1 MLSKG
6 LQSRPLLAQGICPAK
21 TTGHVHLG
29 FSSQTLTSCRL
40 GKGTVVGTGVSSV
53 PSDLQTLGGE
63 RQAPGAWLGLS
74 RGHVSCGEAAYDR
87 ACERRP
93 CTGSVALC
101 PRTLQGHG
109 QGQAPRASLY
119 AVRTEH
125 RAAPWLSLGACEAG
139 SVLPHVCPLS
149 ASAGQR
155 SPLVTY
161 RLARSLSGVGVALS
175 PKQRP
180 FLLEKRD
187 SQRGNGQRAALDP

>member
-109 QGQAPRASLY
+109 QGQAACLASGRT
-119 AVRTEH
+119 AGAIEVR
-125 RAAPWLSLGACEAG
+125 LLGPPCM
-139 SVLPHVCPLS
+139 
-149 ASAGQR
+149 
-155 SPLVTY
+155 
-161 RLARSLSGVGVALS
+161 
-175 PKQRP
+175 
-180 FLLEKRD
+180 LLEQ
-187 SQRGNGQRAALDP
+187 STVQRRG